1 MSECLNWEPLDSR
14 YFRCERFEI
23 FAALRPHW
31 TSLWI
36 LFSMAASAADALL
49 DCVLIDLLG
58 CALPRASTA
67 GRDGADALKF
77 DPTVAFVPRKRY
89 SAFDLLAGAGTNFL
103 INLGITAVVPMAL
116 SSAESRGHLDP
127 LMGSGSVIGAT
138 SIGMLVSV
146 IGFYFW
152 PEPLIDG
159 KAPFFLCAAL
169 LLLGNGVFLL
179 AELHH
184 WSLDVLLGA
193 RAFMALGFGA
203 GFAAKRRAGLEADPQ
218 QREHHFLMLE
228 LFNTLGMASGPIVAG
243 SLAVMLPTYARFIP
257 PILMGALSILFLA
270 ALVATPLDSPLAAAA
285 PRLADESTPLVRASV
300 AGSKGSAMAAD
311 PSTMVIADTRG
322 AVVGSVPSAAE
333 AAIAAASS
341 ASSDAGSGMAASSL
355 APPSLF
361 TSAIVQISMLLFG
374 VSRCFLKFGFESAM
388 VVVYDRQFFYS
399 PGVSGVIAG
408 ACALSTVFSLVLY
421 QVYCA
426 PHVGTHRL
434 LLIAEVAGLASAALM
449 IATEYTLLGGAAGVP
464 LAVASG
470 FSHEDFME
478 MMRPAEL
485 LTLGASM
492 LFYPAMY
499 LGAAIGNSHPL
510 RFARPGHPL
519 LSRRSMLAQQEI
531 LQKTV
536 GKGLGMVWCRMALGD
551 PPHLAALGRVFFGIM
566 AAQVVLLVLCFD
578 PRETRARM
586 LAPLARWRR
595 AARGLRDRLGPSR
608 MPGGPSNL
616 LGR

>member
-1 MSECLNWEPLDSR
+1 
-14 YFRCERFEI
+14 
-23 FAALRPHW
+23 
-31 TSLWI
+31 
-36 LFSMAASAADALL
+36 MAASAADALI

-67 GRDGADALKF
+67 GREGADALKF

-257 PILMGALSILFLA
+257 PILMSALSILFLA
-270 ALVATPLDSPLAAAA
+270 ALVATPLDSTPLDSPLAAAA

-311 PSTMVIADTRG
+311 PTTMDIANTRG
-322 AVVGSVPSAAE
+322 AEVGAVPSASE
-333 AAIAAASS
+333 AVNEAITAAAVS
-341 ASSDAGSGMAASSL
+341 ASPDAGAGMAASSS

-361 TSAIVQISMLLFG
+361 ASAIVQISMLLFG

-421 QVYCA
+421 RVYCA

-434 LLIAEVAGLASAALM
+434 LLIAEAAGLASAALM

-470 FSHEDFME
+470 FSHEDFKE

-578 PRETRARM
+578 PRETRAWM
-586 LAPLARWRR
+586 LATLARWRR

-608 MPGGPSNL
+608 MPGGPPNL

>member
-1 MSECLNWEPLDSR
+1 
-14 YFRCERFEI
+14 
-23 FAALRPHW
+23 
-31 TSLWI
+31 
-36 LFSMAASAADALL
+36 MAASAADALI

-67 GRDGADALKF
+67 GREGADALKF

-257 PILMGALSILFLA
+257 PILMSALSILFLA
-270 ALVATPLDSPLAAAA
+270 ALVATPLDSTPLDSPLAAAA

-300 AGSKGSAMAAD
+300 AGSKGSAMAAG
-311 PSTMVIADTRG
+311 PTTMDIANTRG
-322 AVVGSVPSAAE
+322 AEVGAVPSANE
-333 AAIAAASS
+333 AVNEAVNEAITAAAVS
-341 ASSDAGSGMAASSL
+341 ASPDAGAGMAASSS

-361 TSAIVQISMLLFG
+361 ASAIVQISMLLFG

-421 QVYCA
+421 RVYCA

-434 LLIAEVAGLASAALM
+434 LLIAEAAGLASAALM

-470 FSHEDFME
+470 FSHEDFKE

-578 PRETRARM
+578 PRETRAWM
-586 LAPLARWRR
+586 LATLARWRR

>member
-1 MSECLNWEPLDSR
+1 
-14 YFRCERFEI
+14 
-23 FAALRPHW
+23 
-31 TSLWI
+31 
-36 LFSMAASAADALL
+36 MAASAADALI

-67 GRDGADALKF
+67 GREGADALKF

-257 PILMGALSILFLA
+257 PILMSALSILFLA
-270 ALVATPLDSPLAAAA
+270 ALVATPLDSTPLDSPLAAAA

-311 PSTMVIADTRG
+311 PTTMDIANTRG
-322 AVVGSVPSAAE
+322 AEVGAVPSANE
-333 AAIAAASS
+333 AVNESVNEATMAAAVS
-341 ASSDAGSGMAASSL
+341 ASPDAGAGMAASSL

-361 TSAIVQISMLLFG
+361 ASAIVQISMLLFG

-421 QVYCA
+421 RVYCA

-434 LLIAEVAGLASAALM
+434 LLIAEAAGLASAALM

-470 FSHEDFME
+470 FSHEDFKE

-578 PRETRARM
+578 PRETRAWM
-586 LAPLARWRR
+586 LVTLARWRR
-595 AARGLRDRLGPSR
+595 AARGLWDRLGPSR
-608 MPGGPSNL
+608 MPGGLSNL

>member
-434 LLIAEVAGLASAALM
+434 LLIAEGAGLASAALM

-586 LAPLARWRR
+586 LATLARWRR

>member
-1 MSECLNWEPLDSR
+1 
-14 YFRCERFEI
+14 
-23 FAALRPHW
+23 
-31 TSLWI
+31 
-36 LFSMAASAADALL
+36 
-49 DCVLIDLLG
+49 
-58 CALPRASTA
+58 
-67 GRDGADALKF
+67 
-77 DPTVAFVPRKRY
+77 
-89 SAFDLLAGAGTNFL
+89 
-103 INLGITAVVPMAL
+103 
-116 SSAESRGHLDP
+116 
-127 LMGSGSVIGAT
+127 
-138 SIGMLVSV
+138 
-146 IGFYFW
+146 
-152 PEPLIDG
+152 
-159 KAPFFLCAAL
+159 
-169 LLLGNGVFLL
+169 
-179 AELHH
+179 
-184 WSLDVLLGA
+184 
-193 RAFMALGFGA
+193 
-203 GFAAKRRAGLEADPQ
+203 
-218 QREHHFLMLE
+218 
-228 LFNTLGMASGPIVAG
+228 
-243 SLAVMLPTYARFIP
+243 
-257 PILMGALSILFLA
+257 
-270 ALVATPLDSPLAAAA
+270 
-285 PRLADESTPLVRASV
+285 
-300 AGSKGSAMAAD
+300 MAAD
-311 PSTMVIADTRG
+311 PTTMDIANTRG
-322 AVVGSVPSAAE
+322 AEVGAVPSANE
-333 AAIAAASS
+333 AVNESVNEATMAAAVS
-341 ASSDAGSGMAASSL
+341 ASPDAGAGMAASSL

-361 TSAIVQISMLLFG
+361 ASAIVQISMLLFG

-421 QVYCA
+421 RVYCA

-434 LLIAEVAGLASAALM
+434 LLIAEAAGLASAALM

-470 FSHEDFME
+470 FSHEDFKE

-578 PRETRARM
+578 PRETRAWM
-586 LAPLARWRR
+586 LATLARWRR

-608 MPGGPSNL
+608 MPGGPPNL

>member
-1 MSECLNWEPLDSR
+1 
-14 YFRCERFEI
+14 
-23 FAALRPHW
+23 
-31 TSLWI
+31 
-36 LFSMAASAADALL
+36 MAASGADALI

-67 GRDGADALKF
+67 GREGADALKF

-257 PILMGALSILFLA
+257 PILMSALSILFLA
-270 ALVATPLDSPLAAAA
+270 ALVATPLDSTPLDSPLAAAA

-311 PSTMVIADTRG
+311 PTTMDIANTRG
-322 AVVGSVPSAAE
+322 AEVGAVPSANE
-333 AAIAAASS
+333 AVNEAVNEAITAAAVS
-341 ASSDAGSGMAASSL
+341 ASPDAGAGMAASSS

-361 TSAIVQISMLLFG
+361 ASAIVQISMLLFG

-421 QVYCA
+421 RVYCA

-434 LLIAEVAGLASAALM
+434 LLIAEAAGLASAALM

-470 FSHEDFME
+470 FSHEDFKE

-578 PRETRARM
+578 PRETRAWM
-586 LAPLARWRR
+586 LVTLARWRR

-608 MPGGPSNL
+608 MPGGLSNL

>member
-1 MSECLNWEPLDSR
+1 
-14 YFRCERFEI
+14 
-23 FAALRPHW
+23 
-31 TSLWI
+31 
-36 LFSMAASAADALL
+36 MAASAADALI

-67 GRDGADALKF
+67 GREGADALKF

-257 PILMGALSILFLA
+257 PILMSALSILFLA
-270 ALVATPLDSPLAAAA
+270 ALVATPLDSTPLDSPLAAAA

-311 PSTMVIADTRG
+311 PTTMDIANTRG
-322 AVVGSVPSAAE
+322 AEVGAVPSANE
-333 AAIAAASS
+333 AVNEAVNEAITAAAVS
-341 ASSDAGSGMAASSL
+341 ASPDAGAGMAASSL

-361 TSAIVQISMLLFG
+361 ASAIVQISMLLFG

-421 QVYCA
+421 RVYCA

-434 LLIAEVAGLASAALM
+434 LLIAEAAGLASAALM

-470 FSHEDFME
+470 FSHEDFKE

-578 PRETRARM
+578 PRETRAWM
-586 LAPLARWRR
+586 LVTLARWRR

-608 MPGGPSNL
+608 MPGGLSNL

>member
-1 MSECLNWEPLDSR
+1 
-14 YFRCERFEI
+14 
-23 FAALRPHW
+23 
-31 TSLWI
+31 
-36 LFSMAASAADALL
+36 
-49 DCVLIDLLG
+49 
-58 CALPRASTA
+58 
-67 GRDGADALKF
+67 
-77 DPTVAFVPRKRY
+77 
-89 SAFDLLAGAGTNFL
+89 
-103 INLGITAVVPMAL
+103 
-116 SSAESRGHLDP
+116 
-127 LMGSGSVIGAT
+127 
-138 SIGMLVSV
+138 
-146 IGFYFW
+146 
-152 PEPLIDG
+152 
-159 KAPFFLCAAL
+159 
-169 LLLGNGVFLL
+169 
-179 AELHH
+179 
-184 WSLDVLLGA
+184 
-193 RAFMALGFGA
+193 
-203 GFAAKRRAGLEADPQ
+203 
-218 QREHHFLMLE
+218 MLE

-257 PILMGALSILFLA
+257 PILMSALSILFLA
-270 ALVATPLDSPLAAAA
+270 ALVATPLDSTPLDSPLAAAA

-311 PSTMVIADTRG
+311 PTTMDIANTRG
-322 AVVGSVPSAAE
+322 AEVGAVPSANE
-333 AAIAAASS
+333 AVNEAITAAAVS
-341 ASSDAGSGMAASSL
+341 ASPDAGAGMAASSS

-361 TSAIVQISMLLFG
+361 ASAIVQISMLLFG

-421 QVYCA
+421 RVYCA

-434 LLIAEVAGLASAALM
+434 LLIAEAAGLASAALM

-470 FSHEDFME
+470 FSHEDFKE

-485 LTLGASM
+485 LTLGASV

-578 PRETRARM
+578 PRETRAWM
-586 LAPLARWRR
+586 LATLARWRR

>member
-1 MSECLNWEPLDSR
+1 
-14 YFRCERFEI
+14 
-23 FAALRPHW
+23 
-31 TSLWI
+31 
-36 LFSMAASAADALL
+36 MAASAADALI

-67 GRDGADALKF
+67 GREGADALKF

-311 PSTMVIADTRG
+311 PTTMDIANTRG
-322 AVVGSVPSAAE
+322 AEVGAVPSANE
-333 AAIAAASS
+333 AVNEAVNEAITAAAVS
-341 ASSDAGSGMAASSL
+341 ASPDAGAGMAASSL

-361 TSAIVQISMLLFG
+361 ASAIVQISMLLFG

-421 QVYCA
+421 RVYCA

-434 LLIAEVAGLASAALM
+434 LLIAEAAGLASAALM

-470 FSHEDFME
+470 FSHEDFKE

-578 PRETRARM
+578 PRETRAWM
-586 LAPLARWRR
+586 LATLARWRR